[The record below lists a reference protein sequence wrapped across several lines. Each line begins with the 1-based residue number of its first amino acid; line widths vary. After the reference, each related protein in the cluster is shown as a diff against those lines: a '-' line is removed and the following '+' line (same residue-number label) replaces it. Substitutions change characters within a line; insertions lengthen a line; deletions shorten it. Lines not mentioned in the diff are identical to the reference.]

1 MVMAVFVLDKQKKP
15 LMPCSEKRARKLLEA
30 QRARIDRMYP
40 FTIRLVDRTGGD
52 TQPLTLKIDPGSKQT
67 GMALVRPTEDKT
79 HVVALLEAK
88 HRGQEISKALA
99 QRAAYRRRRRSANLR
114 YRAPR
119 FDNRRRPKGR
129 LAPSIQHR
137 VNVDESIVS
146 RITQLAPVSAL
157 VQELVRF
164 DTQLMENP
172 EITGIGY
179 QQGTLAGFEVRE
191 YVFSKWG
198 RNCVYCDKQDVP
210 LNLDHVHAR
219 AQGGSDRVSNLV
231 PACIPCNQRKG
242 DRGVREFLAQE
253 PARLDRILRQLK
265 KPLRDAAAVNTT
277 RWALFH
283 KLEGLELPLG
293 TGTGGRTKWNRR
305 RYSIPKTHALD
316 AVCTG
321 NMDAITEITG
331 WQQSALLIAST
342 GRGSYQRTRVT
353 ASGFP
358 RGYLMR
364 QKAMHGFQT
373 GDMVKAFVT
382 KGKKSGDYLSRVAV
396 RATGSFNLQT
406 SHGVIQ
412 GISHRDCRLLE
423 RANGFSYSRITQPS
437 QKESENGGVL
447 PTLRYPSPALMPG
460 SLAQIG

>member
-1 MVMAVFVLDKQKKP
+1 MAVFVLDKQKNP
-15 LMPCSEKRARKLLEA
+15 LMPCSEKRARKLLQA
-30 QRARIDRMYP
+30 QRARIHRIYP

-52 TQPLTLKIDPGSKQT
+52 TQSLTLKIDPGSKQT
-67 GMALVRPTEDKT
+67 GMALVRQTEDKT
-79 HVVALLEAK
+79 HVVALLEVK
-88 HRGQEISKALA
+88 HRGHAISQALR

-119 FDNRRRPKGR
+119 FDNRRRPQGW

-137 VNVDESIVS
+137 VDVDTSIVN

-191 YVFSKWG
+191 YVFTKMG

-242 DRGVREFLAQE
+242 DSDVREFLAQE
-253 PARLDRILRQLK
+253 PSRLDRILRQLK
-265 KPLRDAAAVNTT
+265 TPLKDAAAVNAT

-316 AVCTG
+316 AVCAG
-321 NMDAITEITG
+321 NIDAITEITG
-331 WQQSALLIAST
+331 WQQSALLIAAT

-364 QKAMHGFQT
+364 QKAIHGFQT
-373 GDMVKAFVT
+373 GDMVKADVT
-382 KGKKSGDYLSRVAV
+382 KGKKSGTYVGRVAV
-396 RATGSFNLQT
+396 RATGSFNLQIAQ
-406 SHGVIQ
+406 GVIQ
-412 GISHRDCRLLE
+412 GISHKDCQLLQ
-423 RANGFSYSRITQPS
+423 RADGYRYSRVAHTS

-447 PTLRYPSPALMPG
+447 RTPRDPSPALMPG
-460 SLAQIG
+460 SLALIG

>member
-1 MVMAVFVLDKQKKP
+1 MAVFVLDKQKNP

-30 QRARIDRMYP
+30 QRARIHRMYP

-52 TQPLTLKIDPGSKQT
+52 NQPLTLKIDPGSKQT
-67 GMALVRPTEDKT
+67 GMALVRQTEVKT
-79 HVVALLEAK
+79 HVVALLEVK
-88 HRGQEISKALA
+88 HRGQAISQALR
-99 QRAAYRRRRRSANLR
+99 QRAAYRRRRQNANLR

-119 FDNRRRPKGR
+119 FDNRRRPEGR

-137 VNVDESIVS
+137 VDVDTSSVS

-157 VQELVRF
+157 DQELVRF
-164 DTQLMENP
+164 DTPLMENP

-179 QQGTLAGFEVRE
+179 QQGTLAGYEVRE
-191 YVFSKWG
+191 YVFTNWG

-210 LNLDHVHAR
+210 LNLDHVHAQS
-219 AQGGSDRVSNLV
+219 QGGSDRVSNLV
-231 PACIPCNQRKG
+231 PSCIPCNQRKG
-242 DRGVREFLAQE
+242 DSDVLEFLAQE
-253 PARLDRILRQLK
+253 PSRLDRILRQLK
-265 KPLRDAAAVNTT
+265 TPLKDAAAVNAA

-293 TGTGGRTKWNRR
+293 TGTGGRTKWNRH
-305 RYSIPKTHALD
+305 RYSIPKTHTLD
-316 AVCTG
+316 AVCAG
-321 NMDAITEITG
+321 NMDALTAITG
-331 WQQSALLIAST
+331 WQHLTLLIAAT
-342 GRGSYQRTRVT
+342 GRGSYQRTRVA

-364 QKAMHGFQT
+364 QISVHGFQT
-373 GDMVKAFVT
+373 GGMVKAVVT
-382 KGKKSGDYLSRVAV
+382 KGKKSGDYLGRGAV

-423 RANGFSYSRITQPS
+423 RANGYRYSLIAQAP
-437 QKESENGGVL
+437 QKESENVGVL
-447 PTLRYPSPALMPG
+447 RTPLSPALTPG
-460 SLAQIG
+460 SLAQRR